1 MFLSIFLPQIPFLVY
16 GFSSSIF
23 LVVGV
28 SISHYPLV
36 QVISA
41 PEGRFY
47 QALASGY
54 FAMLVAS
61 AVTCL
66 VLALP
71 WGGNTK
77 AWNDK
82 SVIIV
87 SNISTLPLPKK
98 FNAKL
103 RPVVRFCS
111 VALVVIF
118 NNRLTTI
125 LAANDVKMNEPHAS
139 ACQ

>member
-1 MFLSIFLPQIPFLVY
+1 MFLSIVLPQIPFLAHGY
-16 GFSSSIF
+16 SNRAGFSSSIF

-28 SISHYPLV
+28 SIVAIILSF
-36 QVISA
+36 ISA

-47 QALASGY
+47 QVLASGY
-54 FAMLVAS
+54 LAMLVAS

-87 SNISTLPLPKK
+87 SNISTLPLPQK

-103 RPVVRFCS
+103 RPVVRFCGS
-111 VALVVIF
+111 
-118 NNRLTTI
+118 
-125 LAANDVKMNEPHAS
+125 H
-139 ACQ
+139 